1 MTGKKNRNIE
11 VKLIWTV
18 ITILFAAF
26 LVYPVLLLLV
36 KSIQTDGG
44 AGFGNYVEI
53 FQTKGF
59 LKSVVNSFGVSAL
72 SAVLTTILAFLMAY
86 TINYTNL
93 PRTYKKAVK
102 SLAVL
107 PMLLPTITYGFA
119 IIYSFGK
126 QGFFT
131 RLIGKQLF
139 DIYGIIGLV
148 IGYVIYTLP
157 ISFLLINN
165 TMGYIDKKYMVVS
178 KVMGDGGFS
187 TFKETILRPL
197 VGTLVVSFI
206 QCFFL
211 CFTDFGIP
219 ASVGGR
225 FEVVASVLYNQMLGS
240 VPDFNNGAV
249 VAMIML
255 LPSVVSILV
264 IQYLER
270 YNIRYSKV
278 SLIENEKNTGRDI
291 LCAVG
296 TTIVILAVLAI
307 FAVIFIVPFVKGWP
321 YDMTFT
327 TEHVASVFADSSL
340 VAVYENSL
348 YTAGLTAVFGTLM
361 AYGAALVTAR
371 SEMSGK
377 AKKVIESIASVTN
390 TVPGMVLGIAFMLG
404 FTGTSLQ
411 NTFAIMIIC
420 NLVHFFATPYTMM
433 KNSLSKMNLSWEK
446 TAKLMGDSW
455 MKMLI
460 RIITPNTAAS
470 LIEVFSY
477 YFVNAMV
484 TVSAVIFL
492 AGARTMVITTKIKE
506 LQHFAKF
513 NEIFVLS
520 LLILFTNLIAK
531 FVFKICAERKWKKEK

>member
-1 MTGKKNRNIE
+1 MTKKKNIE
-11 VKLIWTV
+11 VKIIWSV
-18 ITILFAAF
+18 VLLMFALFLA
-26 LVYPVLLLLV
+26 YPISLLLV
-36 KSIQTDGG
+36 KSFQTDGG
-44 AGFGNYVEI
+44 TAFDNYLNM

-59 LKSVVNSFGVSAL
+59 LTALKNSFGVSAL
-72 SAVLTTILAFLMAY
+72 GALLTTILAFVMAY

-93 PRTYKKAVK
+93 SEKYKKAVK
-102 SLAVL
+102 ALAVL

-126 QGFFT
+126 QGLFT
-131 RLIGKQLF
+131 KLIGRQLF
-139 DIYGIIGLV
+139 DIYGISGLL

-157 ISFLLINN
+157 VSFMLINN
-165 TMGYIDKKYMVVS
+165 TMGYIDKKFMVVS
-178 KVMGDGGFS
+178 RVMGDGHLS

-197 VGTLVVSFI
+197 VGTLAVSFI

-225 FEVVASVLYNQMLGS
+225 FEVVAGVLYNQMLGS
-240 VPDFNNGAV
+240 VPNFNNGAV

-255 LPSVVSILV
+255 LPSVVSIL
-264 IQYLER
+264 IIHYLER
-270 YNIRYSKV
+270 YNVRYNKISP
-278 SLIENEKNTGRDI
+278 IENEKNKVRDA
-291 LCAVG
+291 LCG
-296 TTIVILAVLAI
+296 TVTTLIIFGVLAI

-321 YDMTFT
+321 YNMTFT
-327 TEHVASVFADSSL
+327 MDNVKNVFSDYSL

-348 YTAGLTAVFGTLM
+348 YVAILTAVFGTIL
-361 AYGAALVTAR
+361 AYGAAIVTAR
-371 SEMSGK
+371 SSISEK
-377 AKKVIESIASVTN
+377 AKGVIESIASITN
-390 TVPGMVLGIAFMLG
+390 TIPGMVLGIAYMLA
-404 FTGTSLQ
+404 FAGTSMQ
-411 NTFAIMIIC
+411 NTFEIIIVC
-420 NLVHFFATPYTMM
+420 NLIHFFATPYMMM

-455 MKMLI
+455 IKTLI
-460 RIITPNTAAS
+460 RIVTPNAAGS

-477 YFVNAMV
+477 YFINAMV

-520 LLILFTNLIAK
+520 LLMLFTNIIAK
-531 FVFKICAERKWKKEK
+531 LVFRFLAEQKWKKENK